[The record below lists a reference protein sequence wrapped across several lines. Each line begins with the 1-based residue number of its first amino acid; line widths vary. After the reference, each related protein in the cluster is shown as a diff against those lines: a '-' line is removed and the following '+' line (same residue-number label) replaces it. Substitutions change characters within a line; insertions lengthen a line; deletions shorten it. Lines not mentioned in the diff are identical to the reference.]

1 MKIIKPFFKV
11 YEDLMNPLVTKDML
25 TKLEM
30 IGRTCY
36 KSESAITEESSCK
49 FVRRLI
55 ERGHEAMLEHVSISV
70 EFVVD
75 RGVSHELVRH
85 RMASFAQ
92 ESTRYCN
99 YSKDKFGNEIT
110 VIEPLSFND
119 IPEDQKKKIYI
130 ADTEYC
136 GRESVN
142 PIDFDMYPIHK
153 KYSAWLRGCM
163 YAEVLYLSQLELGAT
178 PQEARAVLPNSLK
191 TEIWMTCNLR
201 EWRHVLKLR
210 AAGTTGKP
218 HPQMVEVMVPLLKY
232 FRTYLPDVFFDIE
245 VPND

>member
-36 KSESAITEESSCK
+36 KSESAITEESSGK

-55 ERGHEAMLEHVSISV
+55 EHGHEAMLEHVSISV

-99 YSKDKFGNEIT
+99 YSKDKFGKELT
-110 VIEPLSFND
+110 FIEPCFWVDQEHDLEMKAWKEMMQQTEDLYMAFSEYNVK
-119 IPEDQKKKIYI
+119 PE
-130 ADTEYC
+130 
-136 GRESVN
+136 
-142 PIDFDMYPIHK
+142 
-153 KYSAWLRGCM
+153 
-163 YAEVLYLSQLELGAT
+163 
-178 PQEARAVLPNSLK
+178 EARSILPNSLK
-191 TEIWMTCNLR
+191 TEVWMTCNLR
-201 EWRHVLKLR
+201 EWRHVMKLR

-218 HPQMVEVMVPLLKY
+218 HPQMSEVMVPLLEY
-232 FRTYLPDVFFDIE
+232 FKKYLPDVFFDIE
-245 VPND
+245 VPE